1 MGFWDEPEKVDEYE
15 KLADGYDG
23 RELVEYL
30 ATLIPPGTSV
40 LELGMGPGKD
50 LDLLRDSGFVVTG
63 SDASQVFV
71 DRYLA
76 RSPDA
81 DILTLDA
88 VTLPT
93 DRTFGALYSNKVLQ
107 HIDREQM
114 RRSLVRQ
121 VEVLEPGGIAL
132 HALWYGEEDQ
142 QVHGMLFT
150 QYTEALLGEV
160 LPDGLVV
167 VETLRYTEM
176 EDDDSLRVTLRRT

>member
-1 MGFWDEPEKVDEYE
+1 MGYWDEPDKVDEYE

-30 ATLIPPGTSV
+30 ATLISPGTSV

-50 LDLLRDSGFVVTG
+50 VDLLRDKGFVVTG

-76 RSPDA
+76 RSPGADA
-81 DILTLDA
+81 LVLDA

-93 DRTFGALYSNKVLQ
+93 DRTFGSLYSNKVLQ
-107 HIDREQM
+107 HVDRDQM
-114 RRSLVRQ
+114 RRSLARQ
-121 VEVLEPGGIAL
+121 AEVLEPGGIAL

-142 QVHGMLFT
+142 HIHGMLFT

-160 LPDGLVV
+160 LPDSLVV

-176 EDDDSLRVTLRRT
+176 EENDSLRVTLRRV